1 MKKILLASHGR
12 FASGIKSSMN
22 ILMGSSDNL
31 TVFDAYIDE
40 TNVETVIDEF
50 YQTVSEDDQVI
61 LMSDLYGGS
70 VNQIM
75 FRYLNKPNTT
85 LVAGVNLACVLE
97 IAATENEL
105 SKDDIKEIVAN
116 AKEAMLVVEDNDNNN
131 EEEEFF

>member
-22 ILMGSSDNL
+22 ILLGASDNL
-31 TVFDAYIDE
+31 QIFDAYIDE
-40 TNVETVIDEF
+40 TNVENVIDDF
-50 YQTVSEDDQVI
+50 YKTVNEDDQVI

-75 FRYLNKPNTT
+75 FRYINRPNTT
-85 LVAGVNLACVLE
+85 LVTGVNLACVLE
-97 IAATENEL
+97 IAASSNDL
-105 SKDDIKEIVAN
+105 SKDEIKEIVAN
-116 AKEAMLVVEDNDNNN
+116 AKEAMLVVEDNVNN

>member
-22 ILMGSSDNL
+22 ILLGASDNL
-31 TVFDAYIDE
+31 QVFDAYIDE
-40 TNVETVIDEF
+40 TNVENVIDDF
-50 YQTVSEDDQVI
+50 YKTVNEDDQVI

-75 FRYLNKPNTT
+75 FRYINRPNTT
-85 LVAGVNLACVLE
+85 LVTGVNLACVLE
-97 IAATENEL
+97 IAASSNDL
-105 SKDDIKEIVAN
+105 SKDEIKEIVAN
-116 AKEAMLVVEDNDNNN
+116 AKEAMLVVEDNVNN

>member
-22 ILMGSSDNL
+22 ILMGASDNL

-75 FRYLNKPNTT
+75 FRYLSKPNTT
-85 LVAGVNLACVLE
+85 LVTGVNLACVLE
-97 IAATENEL
+97 IAETDKEL
-105 SKDDIKEIVAN
+105 SKAEIKDIVAN
-116 AKEAMLVVEDNDNNN
+116 AKEAMLVVEDNDNN

>member
-22 ILMGSSDNL
+22 ILMGASDNL

-75 FRYLNKPNTT
+75 FRYLSKPNTT
-85 LVAGVNLACVLE
+85 LVTGVNLAWVLE

-116 AKEAMLVVEDNDNNN
+116 AKEAMLVVEDNDNN

>member
-75 FRYLNKPNTT
+75 FRYLSKPNTT
-85 LVAGVNLACVLE
+85 LVTGVNLACVLE
-97 IAATENEL
+97 IAATDKEL
-105 SKDDIKEIVAN
+105 SKAEIKDIVAN
-116 AKEAMLVVEDNDNNN
+116 AKEAMLVVEDNDNN
-131 EEEEFF
+131 EEEEVF

>member
-22 ILMGSSDNL
+22 ILMGASDNL

-70 VNQIM
+70 VN
-75 FRYLNKPNTT
+75 
-85 LVAGVNLACVLE
+85 
-97 IAATENEL
+97 
-105 SKDDIKEIVAN
+105 
-116 AKEAMLVVEDNDNNN
+116 
-131 EEEEFF
+131 